1 MIAVVDYG
9 AGNLRSVVNGFEA
22 IGHKVAVVKD
32 PDKLVKA
39 SAIILPGV
47 GAFGASMEEI
57 RRQKLVEPLEE
68 LVFSQKL
75 PYLGIC
81 LGMQFL
87 AEASLEKGRHQGL
100 GWIRGKAELMSPN
113 DGKFRIPHMGW
124 NDISYRETC
133 PLFEGLGKKPV
144 FYFVHSYHLVVTED
158 EADFVTASCWHGLT
172 VTAAVQKDNIFGVQ
186 FHPEKSQENGLK
198 VLENFIKSI

>member
-9 AGNLRSVVNGFEA
+9 AGNLRSVANAFET
-22 IGHKVAVVKD
+22 IGNKITVVKD
-32 PDKLVKA
+32 PDKLARA
-39 SAIILPGV
+39 SAIVLPGV
-47 GAFGASMEEI
+47 GAFGDSMAAI

-68 LVFSQKL
+68 LVFGQKL

-87 AEASLEKGRHQGL
+87 AEESLEKGRHRGL
-100 GWIRGKAELMSPN
+100 GWIRGKVELMSPN
-113 DGKFRIPHMGW
+113 NGNFRIPHMGW

-133 PLFEGLGKKPV
+133 PLFEGLGEKPV

-158 EADFVTASCWHGLT
+158 EADCVTASCWHGLT

>member
-9 AGNLRSVVNGFEA
+9 AGNLRSVVNAFET
-22 IGHKVAVVKD
+22 IGTKISVVKD
-32 PDKLVKA
+32 PDELARA
-39 SAIILPGV
+39 SAIVLPGV
-47 GAFGASMEEI
+47 GAFGDCMEAI
-57 RRQKLVEPLEE
+57 RRQELVEPLEE

-87 AEASLEKGRHQGL
+87 AEESLEKGRHRGL
-100 GWIRGKAELMSPN
+100 GWIQGKVELMSPN
-113 DGKFRIPHMGW
+113 DGNFRIPHMGW
-124 NDISYRETC
+124 NDISYSETC
-133 PLFEGLGKKPV
+133 PLFEGLDEKPV

-158 EADFVTASCWHGLT
+158 KADCVTASCWHGLT

-198 VLENFIKSI
+198 LLENFIKSI

>member
-9 AGNLRSVVNGFEA
+9 AGNLRSVVNAFET
-22 IGHKVAVVKD
+22 IGTKISVVKD
-32 PDKLVKA
+32 PDELARA
-39 SAIILPGV
+39 SAIVLPGV
-47 GAFGASMEEI
+47 GAFGDCMEAI

-87 AEASLEKGRHQGL
+87 AEESLEKGRHRGL
-100 GWIRGKAELMSPN
+100 GWIRGKVELMSPD
-113 DGKFRIPHMGW
+113 DGNFRIPHMGW
-124 NDISYRETC
+124 NDISYSETC
-133 PLFEGLGKKPV
+133 PLFEGLDEKPV

-158 EADFVTASCWHGLT
+158 KGDCVTASCWHGLT

-198 VLENFIKSI
+198 LLENFIKSI